1 MKSIPRALA
10 AAIAAIA
17 LPAAFAQNAPSAAA
31 PQAQP
36 TPPAA
41 ATPAQ
46 PSPPAATAQPQSAP
60 LPPADASAAVN
71 SAAAAPT
78 EPAAPSAALQ
88 VDANAP
94 VPQPPANLIDEPI
107 ASAFRTDNAPEAER
121 VKPIVDALNADASLK
136 ASKIVVVPDKDVI
149 TLVGV
154 TVSDAQRR
162 RAVEIAGSHAA
173 DAKVASALTT
183 QQLVVNQPA
192 APPAS

>member
-1 MKSIPRALA
+1 MKSIPRVLA

-17 LPAAFAQNAPSAAA
+17 LPAAFAQTTPSAAA
-31 PQAQP
+31 PEAQP

-41 ATPAQ
+41 TTPAQ
-46 PSPPAATAQPQSAP
+46 PSEAGAA
-60 LPPADASAAVN
+60 
-71 SAAAAPT
+71 
-78 EPAAPSAALQ
+78 SAALQ

-94 VPQPPANLIDEPI
+94 VPQPPANLIEEPI

-136 ASKIVVVPDKDVI
+136 ASKIVVVPDNDVI

-154 TVSDAQRR
+154 TVSDAQRK

-173 DAKVASALTT
+173 DAKIASALTT